1 MANVRGN
8 AAAKWSRRTASATQ
22 EFTEGVQN
30 PRASWQ
36 KSTLAAEANHTA
48 GVQQAIVNKS
58 FAKGV
63 AKSSDASWSNA
74 TLTKG
79 ADRFAGGVTAAEGDY
94 AKGVAPYTQA
104 LQALQLPARGPKGD
118 PKNLERVRAVTT
130 TLRSVKMGK
139 A

>member
-36 KSTLAAEANHTA
+36 KSTLAAEQNHTL
-48 GVQQAIVNKS
+48 GVQQAIANKS

-63 AKSSDASWSNA
+63 SKSSDAVWQGA
-74 TLTKG
+74 ALGKG
-79 ADRFAGGVTAAEGDY
+79 AERFAGGVQAAEGDY

-130 TLRSVKMGK
+130 ALRAVKMGK
-139 A
+139 L